1 MIGTHYVSETQI
13 LQRVAR
19 DPQCRFRWTFHA
31 QEQMVA
37 RRITAED
44 VIHALMHGHV
54 MLEEYKKDIL
64 WRVDGADID
73 GNQLGV
79 SVAVNESAI
88 TIKVVTAF

>member
-1 MIGTHYVSETQI
+1 
-13 LQRVAR
+13 
-19 DPQCRFRWTFHA
+19 
-31 QEQMVA
+31 
-37 RRITAED
+37 
-44 VIHALMHGHV
+44 